1 MHNNYALTQS
11 YVFITLNRP
20 NRKPLNMRAAET
32 NPTHCNYE
40 NLRPNPTQPM
50 DSPNPWPC
58 LLWPSWAP
66 LPPWM
71 YFASVWPLF
80 HLYRTFHYHMEPFH
94 LREAPERGFR
104 GGLRR
109 LCNRL
114 AKIKATQTKITATD
128 TYNTNHSD

>member
-80 HLYRTFHYHMEPFH
+80 TYIGPFTITWSPFTSV
-94 LREAPERGFR
+94 RPQNGGF
-104 GGLRR
+104 GVVYAG
-109 LCNRL
+109 C
-114 AKIKATQTKITATD
+114 ATD
-128 TYNTNHSD
+128 